1 MDYLSN
7 VLDNLTQS
15 IGGNLSSAIAALL
28 ILIIGWFVAGIIKRI
43 ISKLIKKTGID
54 EKLGDSKIQLS
65 SFISKLIYFLVMIFV
80 FILALE
86 KLGMSNVLDPVKN
99 MLNGFTS
106 YLPNIIGAGLVGYI
120 GYMLATIIS
129 ELVELSGNS
138 IKSFAPKL
146 RLPENVDLV
155 NIIKKI
161 VFIFIFIPLL
171 ISAFNILNMDSI
183 SEPATAMLRDFFT
196 AIPKILVA
204 VCIIILFVVGGRFLS
219 ELIKDLLNSMNLN
232 NFLNKSGLDDVTGNT
247 NMVKIIGNI
256 VYFFIVLFGITTAIE
271 KLEFASL
278 ATILY
283 TITAYSGKILFGLVI
298 LAVGNWI
305 SKMASNNF
313 SKNENNSFIASIIRV
328 AILAIFLAIG
338 LRTMG
343 IADEIINLA
352 FGITLGTVA
361 LTIVLSFG
369 LGGREAAGR
378 QMDKILNKFNKK

>member
-7 VLDNLTQS
+7 VLDNLTHS

-43 ISKLIKKTGID
+43 VSKLIKKTGID

-106 YLPNIIGAGLVGYI
+106 YLPNIIGAGLVAYI

-183 SEPATAMLRDFFT
+183 SEPATAMLRDFFN

-219 ELIKDLLNSMNLN
+219 ELIKDLLNSMNVN

-271 KLEFASL
+271 KLEFAAL

-305 SKMASNNF
+305 SKIASNNF

>member
-7 VLDNLTQS
+7 VLDNLTHS

-106 YLPNIIGAGLVGYI
+106 YLPNIIGAGLVAYI

-183 SEPATAMLRDFFT
+183 SEPATAMLRDFFN

-219 ELIKDLLNSMNLN
+219 ELIKDLLNSMNVN

-271 KLEFASL
+271 KLEFAAL

-305 SKMASNNF
+305 SKIASNNF